1 MGPDFRRDDGFQWL
15 HSAAP
20 RAQSPRMAAEDIEQL
35 RASAR
40 AAAAQDRERGVAIWR
55 RLLDR
60 APDDPEA
67 LNAIG
72 NWHLAHDRAGEAQ
85 AMLARAA
92 AADPDQPALHFNL
105 AAAVRAA
112 GDQAGALAAL
122 DRALALD
129 PYFVQAIF
137 QKGVLLEE
145 IGRRR
150 EAALVYRDF
159 LDTAPPEV
167 LESSRFAGPIGRAR
181 EAVRRDNQALGEV
194 IDARA
199 AAPSARTREAM
210 AALLGEQRIYTAE
223 PTFFTVPRLPAV
235 PFFDRALTPW
245 IAELEAVTSEIA
257 AEARQVIADAGRA
270 AFVPYVDNPPG
281 VPSNQ
286 WAALDHSPQWSAFFF
301 LKHGARDEANLAR
314 CPRTA
319 ALLSSMPLVNLAG
332 RAPNAFF
339 SLLAPR
345 TRIPPHT
352 GVTNARATVHLP
364 LIVPEGC
371 GFRVGGET
379 RTWVPGTAWAFDDT
393 IEHEAWNDSDQPRLI
408 LIFDVWNPYLDEA
421 ERDFVREMLAAYDG
435 YYGRTAGMSD
445 TL

>member
-1 MGPDFRRDDGFQWL
+1 M
-15 HSAAP
+15 AAP
-20 RAQSPRMAAEDIEQL
+20 QIDGIEQL
-35 RASAR
+35 RADAR
-40 AAAAQDRERGVAIWR
+40 ATRKDRERALAIWR
-55 RLLDR
+55 KLLDR

-67 LNAIG
+67 LNAVG
-72 NWHLAHDRAGEAQ
+72 NWHLAQGRAVEAQ

-105 AAAVRAA
+105 SAACRAA
-112 GDQAGALAAL
+112 GDPAGALAAL
-122 DRALALD
+122 DRALAID

-145 IGRRR
+145 IGERRD
-150 EAALVYRDF
+150 AARVYRDF
-159 LDTAPPEV
+159 LDTAPPEI
-167 LESSRFAGPIGRAR
+167 LDSPRFAGPIERAR
-181 EAVRRDNQALGEV
+181 DVVRLDNAALGQM
-194 IDARA
+194 IGTRA
-199 AAPSARTREAM
+199 SAPSPRTREAM
-210 AALLGEQRIYTAE
+210 AALLGEQRIHVAE

-245 IAELEAVTSEIA
+245 IDALEAAAADIA
-257 AEARQVIADAGRA
+257 AEARQVMADDAATAG
-270 AFVPYVDNPPG
+270 FVPYVDNPPG
-281 VPSNQ
+281 VPANQ
-286 WAALDHSPQWSAFFF
+286 WTELDHSPQWSAFFF
-301 LKHGARDEANLAR
+301 LKHGARNEANLAR

-319 ALLSSMPLVNLAG
+319 AVLASLPLVQLAG

-339 SLLAPR
+339 SLLTPH

-352 GVTNARATVHLP
+352 GVTNARGTVHLP

-379 RTWVPGTAWAFDDT
+379 RQWVPGKAWAFDDT

-408 LIFDVWNPYLDEA
+408 LIFDVWNPYLEPA
-421 ERDFVREMLAAYDG
+421 ETGFVRDMLAAYDAH
-435 YYGRTAGMSD
+435 YGRVAGMSD